1 MILNCPNC
9 IAQFYVDDELLQ
21 PSGRKV
27 KCSSCGTTWL
37 QRPVL
42 EDDDSGD
49 GDLVGS
55 QGGDSDSAEV
65 DLDFVRGDDSDED
78 NGVDTQDDAEIDEAL
93 ERAIERLEQE
103 VVEDD
108 VSASVEHA
116 EDHDVIPPV
125 SPENQGELKAPAN
138 EEAYRPSGFT
148 DALEAEEA
156 KGKKIRGYAAAAS
169 VFLVIS
175 FGLLFS
181 GSSMMAAYPSTQ
193 AVYGWFGMKAE
204 IPGKDLIFQNI
215 EVVTDGNITNVKG
228 KVINFGNEETRVPS
242 IVAVVNDS
250 HEQIVTEYLIDVYDE
265 ILPEQGMYSFEANIN
280 DVHLSSKDTYSLTLR
295 FAMDYEVKALKTD
308 GGDDG
313 NSQAHHQ
320 GENDHQSA
328 HAASEESHQ
337 PASSH
342 AHQEPSHPS
351 HDSGH

>member
-37 QRPVL
+37 QRPAL

-55 QGGDSDSAEV
+55 QGSDSDSAEV
-65 DLDFVRGDDSDED
+65 DLDFVRGNGSNDDNSIEA
-78 NGVDTQDDAEIDEAL
+78 QDDAEIDEAL
-93 ERAIERLEQE
+93 DRAIERLEQE
-103 VVEDD
+103 VVEED

-116 EDHDVIPPV
+116 EDHDVIPSV
-125 SPENQGELKAPAN
+125 ASESQGELKASAN

-156 KGKKIRGYAAAAS
+156 KVKKIRGYAAAAS

-175 FGLLFS
+175 IGLLFS
-181 GSSMMAAYPSTQ
+181 GSSMMGAYPSTQ

-228 KVINFGNEETRVPS
+228 KVINFGEEETRVPS

-250 HEQIVTEYLIDVYDE
+250 HEEVVTEYLIDVDDE
-265 ILPEQGMYSFEANIN
+265 ILPEQGMYSFEVNIN
-280 DVHLSSKDTYSLTLR
+280 DVHLSSKDTYSLKLR

-308 GGDDG
+308 GGDG
-313 NSQAHHQ
+313 ENSQAHHQ
-320 GENDHQSA
+320 DENDHQSA
-328 HAASEESHQ
+328 HAASEGSHQ

-342 AHQEPSHPS
+342 AHQEPSHQS